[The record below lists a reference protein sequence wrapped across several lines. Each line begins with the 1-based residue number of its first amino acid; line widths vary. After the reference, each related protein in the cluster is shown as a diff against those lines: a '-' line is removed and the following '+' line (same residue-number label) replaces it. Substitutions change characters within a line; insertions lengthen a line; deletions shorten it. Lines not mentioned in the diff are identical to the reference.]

1 MVAQGAIKVLERPGG
16 AIAFF
21 LRIDAN
27 ALAEL
32 GGQPLRL
39 AVLRGGTAAA
49 AAVAAGYAGTVLLVW
64 ALVTGLGRDAPLGT
78 LVGQGLPAA
87 VTALAGALAAIPAIR
102 SFSRQLPEV
111 AVLVAYALPAAGLL
125 SAALW
130 WVSGERIGIASAWGT
145 TANPNPLSDLASV
158 IGRQDQAWAIASA
171 AVLVLLL
178 AAIPWWLRTWLRFGR
193 ASRPD
198 GPAGSPQNSDMTGYH
213 RRVRDTRLAAERL
226 RGRPPRPEPEFVGR
240 PDISVV
246 ARDIARRMPAWL
258 EQTADANSALGRPAL
273 VIFLVCLLLRAFL
286 SDPGLDRFPTDNRT
300 FITLDANR
308 PEANLTV
315 PLGPEILG
323 ARLYA
328 LSGSGSVEVSSDS
341 LVVEGPQLFTLG
353 RAAQSQFPATFDLDL
368 SGADPGRG
376 MIALRSGGNDFVQL
390 ELRLQQQ
397 FTAGERVVAAGLAV
411 ATGLLTVAGTV
422 LALLGLVNLRAYRRR

>member
-1 MVAQGAIKVLERPGG
+1 M
-16 AIAFF
+16 
-21 LRIDAN
+21 LRIDAD

-39 AVLRGGTAAA
+39 AVLRGGAAA
-49 AAVAAGYAGTVLLVW
+49 TATVAAGYAGVVLLVW
-64 ALVTGLGRDAPLGT
+64 ALVTGLGQDAPLGT
-78 LVGQGLPAA
+78 LLGQGLPVAI
-87 VTALAGALAAIPAIR
+87 TALAGALVAIPAIR

-111 AVLVAYALPAAGLL
+111 AVLIAYALPAAGLL
-125 SAALW
+125 SAALLW
-130 WVSGERIGIASAWGT
+130 ASGERIGIASDWGT
-145 TANPNPLSDLASV
+145 TAIPNPLSDFATV

-171 AVLVLLL
+171 AVLILLL

-198 GPAGSPQNSDMTGYH
+198 DPADSPRNLDMTGYH
-213 RRVRDTRLAAERL
+213 RRVRDTRLAAGRL
-226 RGRPPRPEPEFVGR
+226 RGRPRRPEPEFVGR

-246 ARDIARRMPAWL
+246 ARDTARLMPAWL
-258 EQTADANSALGRPAL
+258 EQTADANSALGRPVL
-273 VIFLVCLLLRAFL
+273 VIFLACLLLRAFL
-286 SDPGLDRFPTDNRT
+286 SDPGVDRFPTDDRT

-328 LSGSGSVEVSSDS
+328 LSGTGSVEVSSDS
-341 LVVEGPQLFTLG
+341 LVAGGPQLFTFS
-353 RAAQSQFPATFDLDL
+353 RASQSQSPATFDLDF

-376 MIALRSGGNDFVQL
+376 MIALRGAENGLVQL
-390 ELRLQQQ
+390 ELRLQQH
-397 FTAGERVVAAGLAV
+397 FTTGERLVAAGLAV
-411 ATGLLTVAGTV
+411 ATGLLTVTGTV